1 MIKLVMFDLD
11 GTLLPFDQKEFVKAY
26 FGGLAKK
33 LAPHGYDPE
42 KVINGIWAG
51 AAAMA
56 KNDGSRKNE
65 EVWWESF
72 VNIFG
77 ERALA
82 DIPIFEEYYEKDFD
96 SVKSV
101 CGYEPMAKEIIDMLH
116 ARGVRTVLATNPMF
130 PSIATEK
137 RMSWA
142 GLTPKDFEIFTTYEN
157 YSSCK
162 PNLAYYKEILA
173 KTDCLPEECVMV
185 GNDVREDMVAGKL
198 GMKVFLLT
206 DHLLNPDEEDISAY
220 PNGGFPE
227 LRAFLEDVIS

>member
-1 MIKLVMFDLD
+1 
-11 GTLLPFDQKEFVKAY
+11 
-26 FGGLAKK
+26 
-33 LAPHGYDPE
+33 
-42 KVINGIWAG
+42 
-51 AAAMA
+51 
-56 KNDGSRKNE
+56 
-65 EVWWESF
+65 
-72 VNIFG
+72 
-77 ERALA
+77 
-82 DIPIFEEYYEKDFD
+82 
-96 SVKSV
+96 
-101 CGYEPMAKEIIDMLH
+101 MLH

-206 DHLLNPDEEDISAY
+206 DHLLNPDEEDISVY

>member
-1 MIKLVMFDLD
+1 MFDLD
-11 GTLLPFDQKEFVKAY
+11 GTLLPFDQKEFTRAY

-33 LAPHGYDPE
+33 LAAYGYDPE
-42 KVINGIWAG
+42 KVITGICAG

-56 KNDGSRKNE
+56 KNDGTRKNE

-72 VNIFG
+72 VKIFG
-77 ERALA
+77 EKALE
-82 DIPIFEEYYEKDFD
+82 DMPIFEEYYEKDFD
-96 SVKSV
+96 KVKEV
-101 CGYEPMAKEIIDMLH
+101 CRFEPASKQIIDMLH

-142 GLTPKDFEIFTTYEN
+142 GLSPSDFELYTTYEN

-173 KTDCLPEECVMV
+173 KIDCLPEECVMV
-185 GNDVREDMVAGKL
+185 GNDVREDMVARKL
-198 GMKVFLLT
+198 GIKVFLLT
-206 DHLLNPDEEDISAY
+206 DCLLNPDGEDISIY

-227 LRAFLEDVIS
+227 LCAFLEEITS